1 MAAALRSFPSQL
13 SLYENATHL
22 SILTASAGCCFR
34 AVCPTEQ
41 LQRAEL
47 SAVTDLRQR
56 KKRMGRVYLRQ
67 LENENRY
74 VCQVCSVH
82 LSAEDLVISKSF
94 HGRGGKAYLMHH
106 VINVYTGK

>member
-1 MAAALRSFPSQL
+1 MAAALRPFSFSCL
-13 SLYENATHL
+13 EDENATHL

-41 LQRAEL
+41 RQQEL
-47 SAVTDLRQR
+47 SFSRYRFTI